1 MGHRQHVGLGLL
13 LAVLL
18 AGEARAQSS
27 ELRIQVGD
35 RIRYRIG
42 TEEIAKA
49 VVLETDP
56 EWLRV
61 EDKRGAGYRLD
72 KSALQSLAVVRG
84 KRRHVW
90 QGAVIGFL
98 PAAAFGAFAAGVSCD
113 ADSPCNVAPF
123 ALVVGGM
130 GAALGAGV
138 GALIKTDHWEEAPV
152 SRVRFAIAPARGG
165 VRAAVTLSF

>member
-1 MGHRQHVGLGLL
+1 MGHGRQAGFGLL

-35 RIRYRIG
+35 RIRYAIG
-42 TEEIAKA
+42 TDKTAKA

-61 EDKRGAGYRLD
+61 EDKRGVSHRLD

-84 KRRHVW
+84 KRRNPLG
-90 QGAVIGFL
+90 GALIGFL
-98 PAAAFGAFAAGVSCD
+98 PGAAFGAFAAGAMCD
-113 ADSPCNVAPF
+113 RDSPCNVAPA

-130 GAALGAGV
+130 SAVLGAGV

-152 SRVRFAIAPARGG
+152 RGVRFGIAPTRGG
-165 VRAAVTLSF
+165 VRAAVSLSF

>member
-1 MGHRQHVGLGLL
+1 MGHRQHVGLALL

-42 TEEIAKA
+42 TEKIAKA

-72 KSALQSLAVVRG
+72 KSALQSLAVVLT
-84 KRRHVW
+84 RRVRSAYW
-90 QGAVIGFL
+90 VSISYC
-98 PAAAFGAFAAGVSCD
+98 AAFRCLTL
-113 ADSPCNVAPF
+113 PMPF
-123 ALVVGGM
+123 ECSTIG
-130 GAALGAGV
+130 
-138 GALIKTDHWEEAPV
+138 DP
-152 SRVRFAIAPARGG
+152 P
-165 VRAAVTLSF
+165 